1 MVRPAQAG
9 SSSSA
14 FFPFPQ
20 IKPVSNSPSHL
31 CTCVHSFCD
40 PKSHW
45 EGSDGETDPKNRVA
59 MEAWEGMQVMSWVCE
74 EMELRKKMG
83 RRRENEGMLKKLMK
97 TVVYGAGI

>member
-20 IKPVSNSPSHL
+20 IKPVSNPSSHL
-31 CTCVHSFCD
+31 CTCVHSVCD

-45 EGSDGETDPKNRVA
+45 EGSDGNTDLESRVA
-59 MEAWEGMQVMSWVCE
+59 MEAWEGMQVMSGVCE
-74 EMELRKKMG
+74 EMELGKRWEGGG
-83 RRRENEGMLKKLMK
+83 RNEGMLKKLMK
-97 TVVYGAGI
+97 TIACGTGI